1 MTESEWIET
10 YILPRSGGHSCSF
23 LGPGDDAA
31 VGPPLATDSPVLTV
45 DAMVEGQ
52 HFIDD
57 WLDDETLARRLLRSS
72 FSDLS
77 AMGARAVGFLLS
89 VATPRLP
96 GRLGDRF
103 WRAIDEECE
112 SLGIRLLG
120 GNVTASDGALSLHC
134 TCLGRVQNGHEW
146 RRSGAKE
153 GDLLLVTG
161 DPGMAAQAREQIAG
175 GGGVDLPS
183 HGADRW
189 SSPIS
194 RLEVAR
200 ALAQAQVDGPIVT
213 AAIDVSDG
221 LHLDLARLCQASG
234 QRATIDIDALVA
246 TALAPT
252 ADQVL
257 AGGEDYELLMAI
269 EPDSLDRFADIA
281 VQQATRW
288 HQIGVIESADKGSI
302 STDRV
307 QVRLGGATLRREIH
321 GWDPFHRHPQ

>member
-1 MTESEWIET
+1 M
-10 YILPRSGGHSCSF
+10 
-23 LGPGDDAA
+23 
-31 VGPPLATDSPVLTV
+31 
-45 DAMVEGQ
+45 
-52 HFIDD
+52 
-57 WLDDETLARRLLRSS
+57 
-72 FSDLS
+72 
-77 AMGARAVGFLLS
+77 
-89 VATPRLP
+89 
-96 GRLGDRF
+96 
-103 WRAIDEECE
+103 
-112 SLGIRLLG
+112 
-120 GNVTASDGALSLHC
+120 
-134 TCLGRVQNGHEW
+134 
-146 RRSGAKE
+146 
-153 GDLLLVTG
+153 TG